1 MAYYYTIKVVRNTR
15 NGVRTVCLGKDVYV
29 GSQSDHAAVTALVAR
44 AFKMPATIR
53 VEVDERDTQL
63 YAYREEERIYQ
74 KHVLLKNGQLWKFYG
89 KNSNKAALV
98 EHFNMREHA
107 HTYQI

>member
-29 GSQSDHAAVTALVAR
+29 GRHAASTGVAALVVR

-63 YAYREEERIYQ
+63 YGYREEERIYQ
-74 KHVLLKNGQLWKFYG
+74 KHVLLKNGQMWKFYG
-89 KNSNKAALV
+89 KNSNKADLV
-98 EHFNMREHA
+98 DHFDMREHA
-107 HTYQI
+107 HTYQV

>member
-29 GSQSDHAAVTALVAR
+29 GSHAARTAVAALVVW

-53 VEVDERDTQL
+53 VELDERDTQL
-63 YAYREEERIYQ
+63 LSYRDEERIYQ

-89 KNSNKAALV
+89 KGSNKATLV
-98 EHFNMREHA
+98 ENFDMRKHS